1 MTTDL
6 TNTRTPEVIAAEVRA
21 LTATVLTN
29 VIEIGRRFAEA
40 KALLPHGEFGAWLEN
55 STGYSQ
61 RTANN
66 FMRLFDAYGDQ
77 QASMFGANPNS
88 QAFANLPYTKAL
100 ALLSVPE
107 EEREDFAREVD
118 AESISLRELQERIKE
133 RDQQLADSETA
144 LAEVKDNYE
153 DAVDRNKRLARR
165 VAELEEQSTQQLQH
179 IAEMAARPTDVAV
192 REPTAEELD
201 LLVADK
207 LRESDRIHA
216 ENLANADEER
226 RKVETAL
233 GDERLK
239 VKRLQE
245 KLKAAQDEQAKA
257 VEAAKGEGKKDAAE
271 KLAQLNQQLT
281 AAQAEVKGLSDQLAE
296 SQKRAA
302 MADEATIA
310 FKAAFGQWQRARGDM
325 KQCLE
330 RAAPETAERLK
341 AAMKAQL
348 EAWLK
353 EV

>member
-6 TNTRTPEVIAAEVRA
+6 TNTRTPEVIAAEIRA
-21 LTATVLTN
+21 LTSTMLTS
-29 VIEIGRRFAEA
+29 VIEIGRRFVEA
-40 KALLPHGEFGAWLEN
+40 KAMLPHGQFGPWLES

-66 FMRLFDAYGDQ
+66 YMRLFEEYGDSQ
-77 QASMFGANPNS
+77 GSLFGATVNS
-88 QAFANLPYTKAL
+88 QAFANLPYSKAL
-100 ALLSVPE
+100 ALLAVPA
-107 EEREDFAREVD
+107 EEREEFAEVVD
-118 AESISLRELQERIKE
+118 AEGISLRELQEKIRE

-165 VAELEEQSTQQLQH
+165 VAELEEQSDQQLRK

-201 LLVADK
+201 AIVADR
-207 LRESDRIHA
+207 LRESDEAHA
-216 ENLANADEER
+216 RNLANADEAR

-239 VKRLQE
+239 VKRLSDKIKSLEAEQE
-245 KLKAAQDEQAKA
+245 KA
-257 VEAAKGEGKKDAAE
+257 VEAAKAEGAKDSVE
-271 KLAQLNQQLT
+271 KLLKLKQELAVAQSDVRTLT
-281 AAQAEVKGLSDQLAE
+281 DQKESLEKSATMAQEPVITF
-296 SQKRAA
+296 RAY
-302 MADEATIA
+302 
-310 FKAAFGQWQRARGDM
+310 FGQWQKARSAM
-325 KQCLE
+325 LEALE
-330 RAAPETAERLK
+330 RAAPEPAAKLK
-341 AAMKAQL
+341 AAMKVQL

>member
-1 MTTDL
+1 MTEL
-6 TNTRTPEVIAAEVRA
+6 TTTRTPDVIAAEIRA
-21 LTATVLTN
+21 LTSTMLTS

-40 KALLPHGEFGAWLEN
+40 KAMLPHGQFGPWLES

-66 FMRLFDAYGDQ
+66 YMRLFEEYGDSQ
-77 QASMFGANPNS
+77 GSLFGASVNS
-88 QAFANLPYTKAL
+88 QAFANLPYSKAL
-100 ALLSVPE
+100 ALLAVPA
-107 EEREDFAREVD
+107 EEREEFAEVVD
-118 AESISLRELQERIKE
+118 AEGISLRDLQEKIKE
-133 RDQQLADSETA
+133 REQQLADSETA
-144 LAEVKDNYE
+144 LAEAE
-153 DAVDRNKRLARR
+153 DKLVAARNDAALYADQRDELREKVDRLAREN
-165 VAELEEQSTQQLQH
+165 VDLKN
-179 IAEMAARPTDVAV
+179 RPTDVAV

-201 LLVADK
+201 AIVADR

-226 RKVETAL
+226 RKVEAAL

-239 VKRLQE
+239 LKRLQE
-245 KLKAAQDEQAKA
+245 KLKAAQDEQEKALDAAKA
-257 VEAAKGEGKKDAAE
+257 EGKKDAAE

-330 RAAPETAERLK
+330 RAAPEPAAKLR